1 MSEYIL
7 QFSLPLREDWIKE
20 EHLSGLGWQFFS
32 SHPRWE
38 EVETKQFRPEI
49 RKKHHQP
56 SSTNIQQG
64 MDHNIHPLVRH
75 RFQPQIPVPW
85 THQLRDRSAARGI
98 DPQNRGMSQPN
109 SHRSGLLEVGETRG
123 KRSKPKKKTWK
134 LKPKHKLVF
143 KVRLNIILIVSYSDI
158 GVDSQPQETLL
169 KPYEILLFSHPSL
182 SWNELTWREH
192 DAWKRRHVQFGR
204 QPSRA
209 HIDTCHFIADST
221 LKCTHSSN
229 AIDLWITCAVY
240 PLVN

>member
-1 MSEYIL
+1 MGRSWNQAI
-7 QFSLPLREDWIKE
+7 S
-20 EHLSGLGWQFFS
+20 
-32 SHPRWE
+32 PRD
-38 EVETKQFRPEI
+38 P
-49 RKKHHQP
+49 KKT
-56 SSTNIQQG
+56 SSTIINQ
-64 MDHNIHPLVRH
+64 HPTGNGSQHPPLSS
-75 RFQPQIPVPW
+75 PQIPTTDTGSMDPPV
-85 THQLRDRSAARGI
+85 TGSIRSEG
-98 DPQNRGMSQPN
+98 
-109 SHRSGLLEVGETRG
+109 HRSPEPRHVPTKQPQVGSPGSGWNQG
-123 KRSKPKKKTWK
+123 KMVKTEKKTWK